1 VQDHWGDLLAKR
13 GRHAEAVEAWRRA
26 LAGDGDQ
33 IERATIERKIL
44 DASNKLGKR

>member
-26 LAGDGDQ
+26 LSGDGDQ
-33 IERATIERKIL
+33 IERATIERKIS